1 MSSEVKANKVSPAT
15 GTDFTFGDS
24 GDTFTVPSGA
34 TLAVTGATVTGL
46 SAGKV
51 LQVVSAVKTDTA
63 STTSAT
69 LASTGLEASI
79 TPSATSSKVLILIN
93 AHVGTKDDVAP
104 YFQVNRGSTVLT
116 GALGDAAS
124 SRVRTAGRTQ
134 QQYSIYSIF
143 PVPIIYLDSPSST
156 SALTYKLMWAQG
168 GPTGGFVSYINRTL
182 QDLDSAIYARSASTI
197 TVMEIAG

>member
-1 MSSEVKANKVSPAT
+1 MSKITVDAVEPST
-15 GTDFTFGDS
+15 GTSLTLGAN
-24 GDTFTVPSGA
+24 GDTITIPAGA
-34 TLAVTGATVTGL
+34 TLTNSGTATGF
-46 SAGKV
+46 GKV

-79 TPSATSSKVLILIN
+79 TPSATSSKVLILISAN
-93 AHVGTKDDVAP
+93 IGTKDDVAP

-116 GALGDAAS
+116 AMLGDAAG
-124 SRVRTAGRTQ
+124 SRKQSAARTQ
-134 QQYSIYSIF
+134 YQYSHYNIV

-168 GPTGGFVSYINRTL
+168 VPGSGHVTYLNRTSI
-182 QDLDSAIYARSASTI
+182 DTDSAIYGRSASTI